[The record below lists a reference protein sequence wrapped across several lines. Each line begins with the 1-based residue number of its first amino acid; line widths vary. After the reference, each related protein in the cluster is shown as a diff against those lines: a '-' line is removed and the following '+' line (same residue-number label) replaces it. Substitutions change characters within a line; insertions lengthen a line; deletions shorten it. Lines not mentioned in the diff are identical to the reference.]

1 MPCYSRFCRQ
11 LFRGIAKQDKP
22 AARCV
27 LCKAHCIFAA
37 VIYSPRLNISVFKVV
52 VEAGG
57 TSGFSGQ
64 QRFFVVKE
72 V

>member
-1 MPCYSRFCRQ
+1 MPRYSRFCRQ
-11 LFRGIAKQDKP
+11 LFRGIAKP